1 MKENICKLSEY
12 IKKNPVTFD
21 TERDTPC
28 LETLWWQYSGLYPI
42 HSEQSKMKQAAIR
55 EKLSDYNNIDIDEM
69 LDLIGSLCSEYEQLV
84 FTAGMKLGAQL
95 MMELSLI

>member
-28 LETLWWQYSGLYPI
+28 LETLWWQYSESLQIFSFMSFTP
-42 HSEQSKMKQAAIR
+42 HF
-55 EKLSDYNNIDIDEM
+55 KLFSD
-69 LDLIGSLCSEYEQLV
+69 
-84 FTAGMKLGAQL
+84 
-95 MMELSLI
+95 